1 VNASVASALAPT
13 LSPTLSLIGVPNCG
27 KTALFNRLT
36 GSRQKV
42 ANYPGVTVERK
53 EGRFVGPRTGR
64 TYRLIDLPGAYSLEP
79 TSLDE
84 AIARDVVLGRHA
96 SEVPPDLLVCVVDAT
111 NLRLNLRLVLELK
124 RIGRPLLVALNMSDL
139 AKHRGYRM
147 DRAALER
154 ALGVPVI
161 ETVAVRAGGE
171 RELVEAIDRHDFGR
185 PVGRIEAPPSTV
197 SAADI
202 EATQLEVRRILE
214 EIGYRV
220 PARLAMLSRLDA
232 VVLNPVSGP
241 LLLAVVL
248 FLMFQAVFSWAQV
261 PMDLI
266 QSGVASLSDWVGNN
280 MHPGPLRGLLMDG
293 IIAGTGSVL
302 VFLPQILILFLFIL
316 ALEDSGYLPRAAYM
330 LDRLMGRVGLS
341 GRAFIPLLSSFAC
354 AIPGIMAARTIPSNR
369 DRLATIMIAP
379 LMTCSARLPVYAL
392 LIGAFIP
399 QRSVGIF
406 NLRGLVLF
414 ALYSAG
420 VLSAMAV
427 AFVLKKTVM
436 RASYQPLLLELP
448 EYRLPVLRN
457 LAIGLWERIRI
468 FLTRVGTIILS
479 LMVVLWFLASFP
491 APPAGA
497 TGPAIR
503 YSVAGMIGH
512 GLEVIFAP
520 LGFNWQISV
529 ALVPGLAAREVAV
542 SALGTVY
549 SMSASGSGDLEG
561 ALSPVIAGGWS
572 IATGLSLL
580 AWYVFAPQCLSTLS
594 VVKRETNSWRYPVLM
609 AGYLFALAYVGSFL
623 TYHLAVAWGAG

>member
-1 VNASVASALAPT
+1 VNASVVPALDPGQ
-13 LSPTLSLIGVPNCG
+13 SPSLSLIGVPNCG

-53 EGRFVGPRTGR
+53 EGRFVGPRTGT

-84 AIARDVVLGRHA
+84 AIARDVVLGRHS
-96 SEVPPDLLVCVVDAT
+96 SEPPPDLLVCVVDAT
-111 NLRLNLRLVLELK
+111 NLRLNLRLVLDLK
-124 RIGRPLLVALNMSDL
+124 RIGRPMIVALNMSDV
-139 AKHRGYRM
+139 AKQRGYRI

-171 RELVEAIDRHDFGR
+171 RQLVEAIDRHDFRKRVGSVVA
-185 PVGRIEAPPSTV
+185 PVSTG
-197 SAADI
+197 SAAEI
-202 EATQLEVRRILE
+202 EATQFEVRRILD

-232 VVLNPVSGP
+232 IVLHPVTGP
-241 LLLAVVL
+241 LLLASVL
-248 FLMFQAVFSWAQV
+248 FLMFQAVFSWAQL
-261 PMDLI
+261 PMNLI
-266 QSGVASLSDWVGNN
+266 QAGVAGLSDWVGNN
-280 MHPGPLRGLLMDG
+280 MHPGPLRGLLMSG

-302 VFLPQILILFLFIL
+302 VFLPQILILFFFIL

-330 LDRLMGRVGLS
+330 LDRLMGKVGLS

-354 AIPGIMAARTIPSNR
+354 AIPGIMATRTIPSSR

-399 QRSVGIF
+399 QRSVGIL

-414 ALYSAG
+414 TLYCAG
-420 VLSAMAV
+420 VFSAMAV
-427 AFVLKKTVM
+427 AFVLKKVVL
-436 RASYQPLLLELP
+436 RAGYQPLLLELP
-448 EYRLPVLRN
+448 EYRLPILRN
-457 LAIGLWERIRI
+457 LVLGLWERVRI
-468 FLTRVGTIILS
+468 FLGRVGTIILS
-479 LMVVLWFLASFP
+479 LMVILWFLASFP

-497 TGPAIR
+497 AGPAIQ
-503 YSVAGMIGH
+503 YSIAGLMGR

-549 SMSASGSGDLEG
+549 SMSASSSDLEG
-561 ALSPVIAGGWS
+561 ALSPVIAGSWS

-594 VVKRETNSWRYPVLM
+594 VVKRETNSWRYPLLM
-609 AGYLFALAYVGSFL
+609 AGYLFALAYAASFA
-623 TYHLAVAWGAG
+623 TYHIAVALGAG

>member
-1 VNASVASALAPT
+1 MNASVASAFAPSV
-13 LSPTLSLIGVPNCG
+13 SPSLSLIGVPNCG

-53 EGRFVGPRTGR
+53 EGRFVGPHTGR
-64 TYRLIDLPGAYSLEP
+64 IYRLIDLPGAYSLEP
-79 TSLDE
+79 ASLDE

-96 SEVPPDLLVCVVDAT
+96 SEPPPDLLVCVVDAT
-111 NLRLNLRLVLELK
+111 NLRLNLRLVLDLK
-124 RIGRPLLVALNMSDL
+124 RIGRPMLVALNMSDV
-139 AKHRGYRM
+139 AKQRGYRI
-147 DRAALER
+147 DRAALQQ

-161 ETVAVRAGGE
+161 ETVAIRAGGV
-171 RELVEAIDRHDFGR
+171 RELVEAIDRYDFAER
-185 PVGRIEAPPSTV
+185 AAPVAVAPPTS
-197 SAADI
+197 SAAEI
-202 EATQLEVRRILE
+202 EATQREVRRILDA
-214 EIGYRV
+214 IGYRV

-232 VVLNPVSGP
+232 IVLNPISGP

-261 PMDLI
+261 PMNLI
-266 QSGVASLSDWVGNN
+266 QASVASVSDWIGNN
-280 MHPGPLRGLLMDG
+280 MQAGPLRGLLMSG
-293 IIAGTGSVL
+293 VVAGAGSVL
-302 VFLPQILILFLFIL
+302 VFLPQIVILFAFIL

-330 LDRLMGRVGLS
+330 LDRLMGKVGLS

-354 AIPGIMAARTIPSNR
+354 AIPGIMAARTIPSSR

-399 QRSVGIF
+399 QRSVGIL

-420 VLSAMAV
+420 VLSAMGV

-448 EYRLPVLRN
+448 EYRLPILRN
-457 LAIGLWERIRI
+457 LALGLWERIRI
-468 FLTRVGTIILS
+468 FLGRVGTIILS
-479 LMVVLWFLASFP
+479 LMIVLWFLASFP

-497 TGPAIR
+497 TGPAIQ
-503 YSVAGMIGH
+503 YSIAGIIGR

-549 SMSASGSGDLEG
+549 SMSASGDLEG
-561 ALSPVIAGGWS
+561 ALSPVIAGSWS

-594 VVKRETNSWRYPVLM
+594 VVRRETNSWRYPLLM
-609 AGYLFALAYVGSFL
+609 AGYLFALAYVGSFI
-623 TYHLAVAWGAG
+623 TYHVAVALGGG

>member
-1 VNASVASALAPT
+1 
-13 LSPTLSLIGVPNCG
+13 LSLIGVPNCG

-53 EGRFVGPRTGR
+53 EGRFIGPHTRR
-64 TYRLIDLPGAYSLEP
+64 TYRLVDLPGAYSLEP

-84 AIARDVVLGRHA
+84 AIARDVVLGRHG
-96 SEVPPDLLVCVVDAT
+96 SEPAPDLLVCVVDAT

-124 RIGRPLLVALNMSDL
+124 RIGGPMLVALNMSDV
-139 AKHRGYRM
+139 AKKRGHRI
-147 DRAALER
+147 DRAALQQ

-161 ETVAVRAGGE
+161 ETVAVRSGGE
-171 RELVEAIDRHDFGR
+171 RELVDAIDRHDFDEPTG
-185 PVGRIEAPPSTV
+185 PVVAPPSTS
-197 SAADI
+197 SAAEI
-202 EATQLEVRRILE
+202 EATQREVRRILDA
-214 EIGYRV
+214 IGYRV

-232 VVLNPVSGP
+232 IVLNPISGP

-248 FLMFQAVFSWAQV
+248 FMMFQAVFSWAQV
-261 PMDLI
+261 PMNLI
-266 QSGVASLSDWVGNN
+266 QAGVAAVSDWIGNN
-280 MHPGPLRGLLMDG
+280 MHSGPLRGLLMSG
-293 IIAGTGSVL
+293 IVAGTGSVL
-302 VFLPQILILFLFIL
+302 VFLPQILILFAFIL

-330 LDRLMGRVGLS
+330 LDRLMGKVGLS

-354 AIPGIMAARTIPSNR
+354 AIPGIMAARTIPSAR

-399 QRSVGIF
+399 QRTVGIL

-414 ALYSAG
+414 ALYCAG

-457 LAIGLWERIRI
+457 LALGLWERVRI
-468 FLTRVGTIILS
+468 FLGRVGTIILS

-491 APPAGA
+491 APPTGA
-497 TGPAIR
+497 TGPAIQ
-503 YSVAGMIGH
+503 YSIAGIIGR

-549 SMSASGSGDLEG
+549 SMSASSDLEG
-561 ALSPVIAGGWS
+561 ALSPLIAGSWS

-594 VVKRETNSWRYPVLM
+594 VVKRETNSWRYPLLM
-609 AGYLFALAYVGSFL
+609 AGYLFAMAYAASFI
-623 TYHLAVAWGAG
+623 TYHVAVALGAG